1 MMMMVI
7 VIFQVLKILKECHR
21 RGKQG
26 GGVLEEGAVLCWVDI
41 WREGEPGGH

>member
-26 GGVLEEGAVLCWVDI
+26 GGVLGLEGGCVVLG
-41 WREGEPGGH
+41 RYLEGG